1 MTKRIQFVVSALLV
15 EENEGTQ
22 EFTSLGCASSVVL
35 EDLLEMR
42 EGPFLMGDTAG
53 KTAHSLVAKIFDD
66 HNKKKKNAGK

>member
-1 MTKRIQFVVSALLV
+1 MIVLL
-15 EENEGTQ
+15 
-22 EFTSLGCASSVVL
+22 FLVL

-66 HNKKKKNAGK
+66 YNKKKKDGRK